1 MADPLSIVASAITL
15 GSAVGAAKKT
25 LDKAKT
31 LFKANDELLA
41 LMNELTNIQMIASG
55 LSEEVQRRQ
64 DRDSLSQPSITTLV
78 SLLDQIKN
86 VVGEL
91 DKLIHYRL
99 IREHKQ
105 NGEVKAEKIT
115 WAREQGNISLHRDRL
130 RYLRLDLDVQ
140 LNAVGMYVPFVCLHD
155 VYG

>member
-15 GSAVGAAKKT
+15 GGAIGAAKKT

-41 LMNELTNIQMIASG
+41 LMNELANIQMIALS

-64 DRDSLSQPSITTLV
+64 DRNSLSQHSITALV

-86 VVGEL
+86 EVDGL
-91 DKLIHYRL
+91 NKLIHYRL
-99 IREHKQ
+99 IKEHKQ

-115 WAREQGNISLHRDRL
+115 WVREQGNISFHRDRL
-130 RYLRLDLDVQ
+130 RDLRLDLVAQ
-140 LNAVGMYVPFVCLHD
+140 SNTVVM
-155 VYG
+155 

>member
-31 LFKANDELLA
+31 LFNANDELLA
-41 LMNELTNIQMIASG
+41 LMNELANIQMIASG

-64 DRDSLSQPSITTLV
+64 DRDSLSRHSIATLV

-86 VVGEL
+86 EVGEL
-91 DKLIHYRL
+91 DKLVHYRL
-99 IREHKQ
+99 IKEHKQ

-115 WAREQGNISLHRDRL
+115 WAREQGNISVHRDRL
-130 RYLRLDLDVQ
+130 RELRLDLGLQ
-140 LNAVGMYVPFVCLHD
+140 MNAVAMYRPFMD
-155 VYG
+155 IRGVYG

>member
-15 GSAVGAAKKT
+15 GGAIGAAKKT

-41 LMNELTNIQMIASG
+41 LMNELANIPMIVLN

-64 DRDSLSQPSITTLV
+64 DRNSLSQRSITTLV

-86 VVGEL
+86 EVDEL
-91 DKLIHYRL
+91 NKLIHYRL
-99 IREHKQ
+99 IKEHKH

-115 WAREQGNISLHRDRL
+115 WAREQGNISFHRDRL
-130 RYLRLDLDVQ
+130 RDLRLDLVAQ
-140 LNAVGMYVPFVCLHD
+140 SNAVLM
-155 VYG
+155 

>member
-15 GSAVGAAKKT
+15 GGAVGAAKKT

-55 LSEEVQRRQ
+55 LSDEVRQRQ
-64 DRDSLSQPSITTLV
+64 DHSSLSQPSITALV

-86 VVGEL
+86 EIDEL
-91 DKLIHYRL
+91 EKLIYYRL
-99 IREHKQ
+99 IKEHKQ
-105 NGEVKAEKIT
+105 TGEVKAEKIT
-115 WAREQGNISLHRDRL
+115 WAREQSNISSHRDRL
-130 RYLRLDLDVQ
+130 RNLKLDLILQ
-140 LNAVGMYVPFVCLHD
+140 LNAVAMYGLFTCTNGVC
-155 VYG
+155 G

>member
-15 GSAVGAAKKT
+15 GGAIGAAKKT

-41 LMNELTNIQMIASG
+41 LMNELANIQMIVLN

-64 DRDSLSQPSITTLV
+64 DRNSLSQRSITTLV

-86 VVGEL
+86 EVDEL
-91 DKLIHYRL
+91 NKLIHYRL
-99 IREHKQ
+99 IKEHKH
-105 NGEVKAEKIT
+105 NGEVKAEKII
-115 WAREQGNISLHRDRL
+115 WAREQGNISFHRDRL
-130 RYLRLDLDVQ
+130 RDLRLDLVAQ
-140 LNAVGMYVPFVCLHD
+140 SNAVLM
-155 VYG
+155 